1 MEQTHLIHSIF
12 SQSLSLSFNLK
23 IKIIYNF
30 LLPRI
35 QKDDEI
41 LQWYGD
47 RLKAII
53 VSNSFIPIFPI
64 FVSSIVI

>member
-47 RLKAII
+47 R
-53 VSNSFIPIFPI
+53 
-64 FVSSIVI
+64 

>member
-1 MEQTHLIHSIF
+1 MQRMEQTHLIHSIF
-12 SQSLSLSFNLK
+12 SQSLSLSLNLK

-47 RLKAII
+47 R
-53 VSNSFIPIFPI
+53 
-64 FVSSIVI
+64 